1 MKSKK
6 LFLTEENLILA
17 LKNQEPIAM
26 RALYDMYSY
35 SLGGVIFRILNHTEL
50 SEDVLQEVILKI
62 WTSGNHYNPR
72 RGRLFTWMLNL
83 TRNYTLDILR
93 TKRYRNGRK
102 TVNIDD
108 CHPAIDKQ
116 RNVYYNPEAILI
128 KELVNQLKPEFN
140 ILLEMVYFKGYT
152 HLETSEELNLPLGT
166 VKTRIRMAIMELR
179 TQFD

>member
-35 SLGGVIFRILNHTEL
+35 SLGGVIARIINNPEL
-50 SEDVLQEVILKI
+50 SEDVLQEVIMKI
-62 WTSGNHYNPR
+62 WTSGNSYNPS
-72 RGRLFTWMLNL
+72 RGRLFTWMINL
-83 TRNYTLDILR
+83 TRNYTLDVLR
-93 TKRYRNGRK
+93 TKRYRNSRK
-102 TVNIDD
+102 TISIDD

-128 KELVNQLKPEFN
+128 KELVCQLKPEFN
-140 ILLEMVYFKGYT
+140 VLLEMVYFKGYT
-152 HLETSEELNLPLGT
+152 HLETAEELNLPLGT
-166 VKTRIRMAIMELR
+166 VKTRIRMAIIELR